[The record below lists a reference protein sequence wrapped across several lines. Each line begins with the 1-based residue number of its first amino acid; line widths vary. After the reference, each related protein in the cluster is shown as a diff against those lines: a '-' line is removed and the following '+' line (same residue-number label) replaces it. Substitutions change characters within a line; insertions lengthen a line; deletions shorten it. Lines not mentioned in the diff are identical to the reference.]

1 MAACCRIWFFAKCAV
16 LEFPGGKIEKGESKQ
31 AAVIREIFE
40 ETCLSINNP
49 KYLGEVRHQY
59 SHFKVKISLFQH
71 HKKDISSLKIKEKY
85 LWTSIEGLNSLA
97 LPKANHKMLDFLKKL
112 D

>member
-1 MAACCRIWFFAKCAV
+1 MKHR
-16 LEFPGGKIEKGESKQ
+16 
-31 AAVIREIFE
+31 
-40 ETCLSINNP
+40 
-49 KYLGEVRHQY
+49 Y

-71 HKKDISSLKIKEKY
+71 SEKDISSLKIKEKY
-85 LWTSIEGLNSLA
+85 LWKTIEGLNSLA